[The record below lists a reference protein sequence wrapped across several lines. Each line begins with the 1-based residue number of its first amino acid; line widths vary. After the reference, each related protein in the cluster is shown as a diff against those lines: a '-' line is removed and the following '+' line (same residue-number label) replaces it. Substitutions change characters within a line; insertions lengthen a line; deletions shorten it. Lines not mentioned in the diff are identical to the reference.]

1 MRESRIENRLTRR
14 LKNAGWL
21 SLKFISPGNAGV
33 PDRLLIS
40 PEGRV
45 IFAELKTETGRL
57 SPTQNAQIQRLRKY
71 RQDVRVLYGAED
83 VDALLNEIE
92 GSGAD

>member
-57 SPTQNAQIQRLRKY
+57 SPTQKAQIQRLRKY
-71 RQDVRVLYGAED
+71 QQDVRVLYGAED